1 MIMTLKNTFLALAAL
16 APACAGV
23 AQQRPNILYILT
35 DQQTATAMSCMGNTD
50 VHTPNMDRLAAA
62 GILFRNA
69 YCSAPLSGPSRA
81 SMFTGY
87 TSHEIGLAKNNIP
100 MPDSVRTQT
109 LGTLMQ
115 QAGYECA
122 YAGKWHVHTA
132 SMPDGEFGFHTLHPH
147 NDNGLA
153 EACVDFLNRSH
164 RKPFFLVASFDN
176 PHNICEYARS
186 QNLPFAELAE
196 LPQDEWPGLPPNFA
210 KNPYDADVLDYEQSL
225 NYSAYPTRN
234 FTPDQWRRYRSAYF
248 RLVEKV
254 DAEIGKIVDALDRRN
269 LWKNTVVIFASDHGD
284 GMGAHRWNQKSALY
298 EEVVNVPF
306 IVSLP
311 GKKNAGREL
320 PQLVN
325 AGVDFFASVC
335 EWAGIDLPAHRYGVS
350 FKTLAEQGN
359 AEAVHQPFVVTETMF
374 DKGKQTR
381 GWMVRTPRY
390 KYVLYDKGA
399 YREQFFDMENDRGE
413 MRNLA
418 IEKKYQQQILEHRQ
432 LLQEW
437 MKLHHVA
444 QIRPEVHLIPGI
456 IPQQNKSQK

>member
-1 MIMTLKNTFLALAAL
+1 MILKKQLLTLAAL
-16 APACAGV
+16 APALAGV
-23 AQQRPNILYILT
+23 AQQRPNILYIIT
-35 DQQTATAMSCMGNTD
+35 DQQAASAMSCMGNTD
-50 VHTPNMDRLAAA
+50 LHTPNMDRLAEA
-62 GILFRNA
+62 GILLKNA

-87 TSHEIGLAKNNIP
+87 SSHEIGLAKNNTPI
-100 MPDSVRTQT
+100 PDSVRMRT

-132 SMPDGEFGFHTLHPH
+132 SMPDGEFGFKTLHPH
-147 NDNGLA
+147 DDNGLA

-186 QNLPFAELAE
+186 QNMPFADLEE
-196 LPQDEWPGLPPNFA
+196 LPQGEWPGLPLNFA

-254 DAEIGKIVDALDRRN
+254 DAEIGKLVDVLDRRN

-284 GMGAHRWNQKSALY
+284 GMGAHHWNQKSALY

-311 GKKNAGREL
+311 GKKNAGGEL

-335 EWAGIDLPAHRYGVS
+335 EWAGIAQPAGCQGVS
-350 FKTLAEQGN
+350 FKTLVEEGN
-359 AEAVHQPFVVTETMF
+359 SEAAHQAYVVTETLF

-381 GWMVRTPRY
+381 GWMLRTPRY
-390 KYVLYDKGA
+390 KYVLYDKGT

-418 IEKKYQQQILEHRQ
+418 IEEKYQLLLQEHRDM
-432 LLQEW
+432 LYEW
-437 MKLHHVA
+437 MKLHHVV
-444 QIRPEVHLIPGI
+444 QTRPEVHLIPGYS
-456 IPQQNKSQK
+456 PKK

>member
-1 MIMTLKNTFLALAAL
+1 MILKKQLLTLAAL
-16 APACAGV
+16 APALAGA
-23 AQQRPNILYILT
+23 AQQRPNILYIIT
-35 DQQTATAMSCMGNTD
+35 DQQAASAMSCMGNTD
-50 VHTPNMDRLAAA
+50 LHTPNMDRLAEA
-62 GILFRNA
+62 GILFKNA

-87 TSHEIGLAKNNIP
+87 SAHEIGLAKNNVP
-100 MPDSVRTQT
+100 MPDSVRTRT

-132 SMPDGEFGFHTLHPH
+132 SMPDGEFGFKTLHPH
-147 NDNGLA
+147 DDEGLA
-153 EACVDFLNRSH
+153 EACADFLNRSH

-186 QNLPFAELAE
+186 QNMPFAELE
-196 LPQDEWPGLPPNFA
+196 EVPQDEWPGLPPNFA
-210 KNPYDADVLDYEQSL
+210 RNPYDADVLDYEQSL
-225 NYSAYPTRN
+225 NYPAYPTRN
-234 FTPDQWRRYRSAYF
+234 FTPDQWRRYRHAYF

-254 DAEIGKIVDALDRRN
+254 DAEIGKIVDVLDRRN

-284 GMGAHRWNQKSALY
+284 GMGAHHWNQKSALY

-311 GKKNAGREL
+311 GKKNAGCEL

-335 EWAGIDLPAHRYGVS
+335 EWAGIARPAGCLGVS
-350 FKTLAEQGN
+350 FKTLAETGN
-359 AEAVHQPFVVTETMF
+359 AEAVHQSYVVTETLF

-418 IEKKYQQQILEHRQ
+418 IEKKYEPLVQEHRAM
-432 LLQEW
+432 LHEW
-437 MKLHHVA
+437 MNLHRVV
-444 QIRPEVHLIPGI
+444 QIRPEIHLIPGVL
-456 IPQQNKSQK
+456 PKK